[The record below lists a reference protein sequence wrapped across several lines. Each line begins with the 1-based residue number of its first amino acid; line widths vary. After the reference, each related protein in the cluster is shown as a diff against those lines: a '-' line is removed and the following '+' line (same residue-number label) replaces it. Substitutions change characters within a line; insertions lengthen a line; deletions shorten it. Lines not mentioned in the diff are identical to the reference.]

1 MLRIWQSN
9 TARSMIVVILW
20 VISLV
25 GRWSQADLAE
35 CINVSR
41 QRIVSLENGRYE
53 PTLKTAMRLSA
64 VFDATIEEKIFSPDP
79 DNLSLGRTD

>member
-25 GRWSQADLAE
+25 GHWSQADLAE

-41 QRIVSLENGRYE
+41 QRIVSLENG
-53 PTLKTAMRLSA
+53 
-64 VFDATIEEKIFSPDP
+64 
-79 DNLSLGRTD
+79 